1 MGYATEP
8 SCRTDFLITTSVDGH
23 VKFWK
28 KTDKGIEFVKHF
40 RAHLG
45 AIVAI
50 DVSSD
55 GTLLA
60 TCGAD
65 KGLKIFDVVNFGKSL
80 LSSSLKA
87 NTEG

>member
-1 MGYATEP
+1 MFFSTYGR
-8 SCRTDFLITTSVDGH
+8 SCNRTDFLITTSVDGH

-50 DVSSD
+50 DVSYD
-55 GTLLA
+55 GSLLA
-60 TCGAD
+60 TTAVD
-65 KGLKIFDVVNFGKSL
+65 KGLKVFDVINFGELEFDVVL
-80 LSSSLKA
+80 C
-87 NTEG
+87 